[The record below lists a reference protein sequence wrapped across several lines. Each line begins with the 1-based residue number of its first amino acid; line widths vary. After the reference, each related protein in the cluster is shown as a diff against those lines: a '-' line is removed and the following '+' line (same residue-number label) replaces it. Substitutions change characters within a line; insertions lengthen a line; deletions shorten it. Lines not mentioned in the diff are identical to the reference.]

1 MNARTN
7 LPSYTHSYPFIW
19 IVVLG
24 LLAALGPLSIDMYL
38 PALTVIAQDLSVP
51 TAWVASSIPA
61 YFMGLVVGQLIYGPI
76 SDRIGRKLPLY
87 VGLALFSVASLLC
100 AVASSI
106 DMLMIARVIQAL
118 GGCVGVVIARA
129 AIRDCLSPAE
139 SAQAYSLL
147 ILVVGVA
154 PILAP
159 MFGSAMLSLT
169 GWRGIFYSLA
179 LIGII
184 SIVLIHY
191 YFAETL
197 PVAARRQLNLSQ
209 VFTTYWDLLKDHR
222 FRTPAL
228 AGGFLIAAMFSYI
241 SSATELFVQHFG
253 MSPHGFSWL
262 FGINAAGLIFLS
274 QVNGRLVKKLGLLT
288 LLHIGACMQVFG
300 VVLLLLLALSGHNTV
315 FSTMLGL
322 FFVVSAI
329 GFTSPN
335 AMAIALSSQ
344 GHRAG
349 MASALLGAIQF
360 ALGLLAGLA
369 VNMLPFALALSMS
382 VVMLVVVSAGSVA
395 VLVLRWRERRLLSPV
410 PPPEL

>member
-1 MNARTN
+1 MSTSTR
-7 LPSYTHSYPFIW
+7 SYPFIW

-24 LLAALGPLSIDMYL
+24 LLTALGPLSIDMYL

-61 YFMGLVVGQLIYGPI
+61 YFLGLVVGQLIYGPI
-76 SDRIGRKLPLY
+76 SDRVGRKLPLY
-87 VGLALFSVASLLC
+87 TGLALFSVASLLC
-100 AVASSI
+100 AMAQSV
-106 DMLMIARVIQAL
+106 DMLIIARIVQAL

-129 AIRDCLSPAE
+129 AIRDRLSPAE
-139 SAQAYSLL
+139 SSQAFSLL

-159 MFGSAMLSLT
+159 LFGSFVLAVV

-179 LIGII
+179 LVGLVTIL
-184 SIVLIHY
+184 LIHY
-191 YFAETL
+191 YFEETL
-197 PVAARRQLNLSQ
+197 VPAARRHLNLAQ
-209 VFTTYWDLLKDHR
+209 VFASYWDLLKDHR

-228 AGGFLIAAMFSYI
+228 AGGLLIAAMFSYI
-241 SSATELFVQHFG
+241 SSATELFVAHFG
-253 MSPHGFSWL
+253 MSAHGFAWL
-262 FGINAAGLIFLS
+262 FGMNAAGLIFLS

-300 VVLLLLLALSGHNTV
+300 VVLLLLLGLTGHNTIV
-315 FSTMLGL
+315 TTMFGL

-335 AMAIALSSQ
+335 ATAIALSSQ

-360 ALGLLAGLA
+360 AFGLIAGLA
-369 VNMLPFALALSMS
+369 VNMLPFELPLSMS
-382 VVMLVVVSAGSVA
+382 LVMLAVVGLGSIA
-395 VLVLRWRERRLLSPV
+395 VLVLRWRERRLLV
-410 PPPEL
+410 PASSPEL

>member
-1 MNARTN
+1 MSASTR
-7 LPSYTHSYPFIW
+7 SYPFIW
-19 IVVLG
+19 IVILA
-24 LLAALGPLSIDMYL
+24 LLTALGPLSIDMYL

-61 YFMGLVVGQLIYGPI
+61 YFLGLVVGQLIYGPI
-76 SDRIGRKLPLY
+76 SDRIGRKTPLY
-87 VGLALFSVASLLC
+87 AGLALFSLASLLC
-100 AVASSI
+100 ATVQSI
-106 DMLMIARVIQAL
+106 DMLIVARVVQAL

-129 AIRDCLSPAE
+129 AIRDRLNPAE
-139 SAQAYSLL
+139 SSEAFSLL
-147 ILVVGVA
+147 MLVVGVA

-159 MFGSAMLSLT
+159 LFGSFVLT
-169 GWRGIFYSLA
+169 LAGWRGIFYSLA
-179 LIGII
+179 VVGVITM
-184 SIVLIHY
+184 VLIHY
-191 YFAETL
+191 YFEETL
-197 PVAARRQLNLSQ
+197 IPAERRQLNLSQ
-209 VFTTYWDLLKDHR
+209 VFATYWDLLKDHR

-228 AGGFLIAAMFSYI
+228 AGGLLIAAMFSYI
-241 SSATELFVQHFG
+241 SSATELFVEHFG
-253 MSPHGFSWL
+253 MSAHGFAWL

-300 VVLLLLLALSGHNTV
+300 VVLLLLLGVTGHNTI
-315 FSTMLGL
+315 FTTMLGL

-369 VNMLPFALALSMS
+369 VNLLPFALPLSMS
-382 VVMLVVVSAGSVA
+382 LVMLVVVGLGSIA
-395 VLVLRWRERRLLSPV
+395 VLVLRWRERRLLVLV

>member
-1 MNARTN
+1 MSVSTR
-7 LPSYTHSYPFIW
+7 SYPFIW

-24 LLAALGPLSIDMYL
+24 LLTALGPLSIDMYL

-61 YFMGLVVGQLIYGPI
+61 YFLGLVVGQLVYGPI
-76 SDRIGRKLPLY
+76 SDRFGRKLPLY
-87 VGLALFSVASLLC
+87 TGLTLFSVASLLC
-100 AVASSI
+100 AMAQSI
-106 DMLMIARVIQAL
+106 DMLILARIVQAL

-129 AIRDCLSPAE
+129 AIRDRLSPAE
-139 SAQAYSLL
+139 SSQAFSLL

-159 MFGSAMLSLT
+159 LFGSFVLALA

-179 LIGII
+179 LIGAV
-184 SIVLIHY
+184 SLLLIHY
-191 YFAETL
+191 YFEETL
-197 PVAARRQLNLSQ
+197 APAARRHLNLSQ
-209 VFTTYWDLLKDHR
+209 VFATYWDLLKDHR

-228 AGGFLIAAMFSYI
+228 AGGLLIAAMFSYI
-241 SSATELFVQHFG
+241 SSATELFIAHFG
-253 MSPHGFSWL
+253 MSAQGFAWL
-262 FGINAAGLIFLS
+262 FGMNAAGLIFLS
-274 QVNGRLVKKLGLLT
+274 QVNGRLVSKLGLLT

-300 VVLLLLLALSGHNTV
+300 VVLLLLLALTGHNTIV
-315 FSTMLGL
+315 STMLGL

-335 AMAIALSSQ
+335 AMAIALSAQ

-360 ALGLLAGLA
+360 SLGLLAGLA
-369 VNMLPFALALSMS
+369 VNMLPFELPLSMS
-382 VVMLVVVSAGSVA
+382 LVMLMVVGLGSIA
-395 VLVLRWRERRLLSPV
+395 VLVLRWRERRLLVPV